1 MSLSRILMPDFGF
14 TEAMLGVEFLLLEKP
29 IRINL
34 FQCMFQGVCMVYDD
48 EQAWKDVSEHFP
60 NMTIY
65 YIYLLK
71 KGPTWSP
78 DATPEIEAL
87 QEAHLANLRR
97 LGEMGKLVLNG
108 PLLDSFATSGEIRGI
123 GVLKTSSLAEAQ
135 ELISTD
141 PMVKVGRLIFELHT
155 WMVEKHRL
163 P

>member
-1 MSLSRILMPDFGF
+1 
-14 TEAMLGVEFLLLEKP
+14 
-29 IRINL
+29 
-34 FQCMFQGVCMVYDD
+34 MVYDD
-48 EQAWKDVSEHFP
+48 AQAWRDVGEHFP
-60 NMTIY
+60 HMTIY

-71 KGPTWSP
+71 KGPMWSP
-78 DATPEIEAL
+78 DETPRIEAL

-97 LGEMGKLVLNG
+97 LVEMGKLVING

-123 GVLKTSSLAEAQ
+123 GVLKTDSLAEAQ

-155 WMVEKHRL
+155 WMVGKNIL